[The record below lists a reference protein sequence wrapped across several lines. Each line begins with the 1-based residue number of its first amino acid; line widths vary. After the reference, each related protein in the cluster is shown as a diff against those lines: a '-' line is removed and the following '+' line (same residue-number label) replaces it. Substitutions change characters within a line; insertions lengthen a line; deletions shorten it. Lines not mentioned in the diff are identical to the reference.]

1 MGKNISVAIKIKIK
15 LIFEMTIIHVRNSNF
30 SS

>member
-15 LIFEMTIIHVRNSNF
+15 LIFEIIIIHACNYDF

>member
-15 LIFEMTIIHVRNSNF
+15 LIFEMIIIHVCNYNF